1 LGRLGQTGIVALDC
15 FIEAIRDAGYR
26 GPGAALAEL
35 IDNAWEAT
43 ASEVHISFL
52 GDRDHLAVVVE
63 DNGHGMRPSVLNLA
77 LQFGGTT
84 RFGSRQGLG
93 RYGMGLPAASLSQA
107 QRLDVYSWTARKEVW
122 WSYLDVQDVRT
133 GRMTT
138 VPRPSRR
145 SPALRP
151 TLRPGSSGTIVV
163 WSRCDRLAS
172 LHPQQLEGALRAE
185 LGRVFREQ
193 LWTGRTLL
201 LNGKAV
207 RPADPLCLRRGRN
220 LRGARPYGPSL
231 EFPVEVIDDGGT
243 RRRSKVLVR
252 FVELPVASWY
262 RMSNEE
268 KRAWGISKSAGVSV
282 LRAGREI
289 DTGWFFMGG
298 KRKENYDDW
307 WRCEVRFEPEL
318 DHLFGVS
325 HTKQGIRPTDTL
337 LRLLTPDMEQI
348 AHDLNSRVRST
359 FLGLKKA
366 RNTSTAV
373 ERARARDHLVEPPP
387 GAGRSGHGGRT
398 PMIGRRGAVGG
409 LSYRIKAE
417 DLEEDCFFT
426 PRLRR
431 GELVL
436 TLNRQHPF
444 FDELAQPEGRTDRVR
459 QTLELVLLAAARA
472 EVRAHGQRVVLTK
485 FRRRWS
491 SVLAAFLS

>member
-1 LGRLGQTGIVALDC
+1 LRRLGRNGIVALDC

-35 IDNAWEAT
+35 IDNAWEAS
-43 ASEVHISFL
+43 ANEVHVSFL
-52 GDRDHLAVVVE
+52 GERDKLAVVVE
-63 DNGHGMRPSVLNLA
+63 DDGHGMRPSVLNLA

-107 QRLDVYSWTARKEVW
+107 QRLDVYTWTARKKVW
-122 WSYLDVQDVRT
+122 WSYLDVQKVRA
-133 GRMTT
+133 GHMTT

-145 SPALRP
+145 VPDIRS
-151 TLRPGSSGTIVV
+151 TLRPGSSGTIVL

-172 LHPQQLEGALRAE
+172 LDPRQIEGTLNAE

-193 LWTGRTLL
+193 LWTGRRIL
-201 LNGKAV
+201 LNGNAV
-207 RPADPLCLRRGRN
+207 RPVDPLCLRRGRN
-220 LRGARPYGPSL
+220 LRGAKPYGPTL

-243 RRRSKVLVR
+243 RRRSTIVVR

-289 DTGWFFMGG
+289 DTGWLFMGA

-325 HTKQGIRPTDTL
+325 HTKQGIRPTETL

-348 AHDLNSRVRST
+348 AHDLNSRIRST
-359 FLGLKKA
+359 FLGLKRAKDTNA
-366 RNTSTAV
+366 AV
-373 ERARARDHLVEPPP
+373 ERAQTRDHLVEPPP
-387 GAGRSGHGGRT
+387 GASRGGDGR
-398 PMIGRRGAVGG
+398 PWKIARRGTVGG

-417 DLEEDCFFT
+417 DLAEDYFYA
-426 PRLRR
+426 PRLHR

-444 FDELAQPEGRTDRVR
+444 FDELAQPVGRVDRVR
-459 QTLELVLLAAARA
+459 QTLELMLLAAARA
-472 EVRAHGQRVVLTK
+472 EVRTGQRAALMD

>member
-1 LGRLGQTGIVALDC
+1 MRRLGRTGIVALDC

-35 IDNAWEAT
+35 IDNAWEAS
-43 ASEVHISFL
+43 ASEAYVSFL
-52 GDRDHLAVVVE
+52 GERDKLAVVVE
-63 DNGHGMRPSVLNLA
+63 DNGHGMRPSVLSLA

-84 RFGSRQGLG
+84 RFGSRRGLG

-107 QRLDVYSWTARKEVW
+107 QRLDVYTWTSPKRVW
-122 WSYLDVQDVRT
+122 WSYLDVQEVRA

-138 VPRPSRR
+138 VPRPSRGSPDFR
-145 SPALRP
+145 PALRP
-151 TLRPGSSGTIVV
+151 GPSGTIVV
-163 WSRCDRLAS
+163 WSRCDRLGS
-172 LHPQQLEGALRAE
+172 FDPRQLEGALHGE
-185 LGRVFREQ
+185 LGRVFREH
-193 LWTGRTLL
+193 LWAGRRIL

-207 RPADPLCLRRGRN
+207 RPVDPLCLRRGRN
-220 LRGARPYGPSL
+220 LQGAKPYGPTL

-243 RRRSKVLVR
+243 RRRSTVAVR

-289 DTGWFFMGG
+289 DTGWFFMGA

-325 HTKQGIRPTDTL
+325 NTKQGIRPTETL
-337 LRLLTPDMEQI
+337 VQLLTPDMEQV
-348 AHDLNSRVRST
+348 AHDLNSRIRSA
-359 FLGLKKA
+359 FLGLKRVQEA
-366 RNTSTAV
+366 NVAV
-373 ERARARDHLVEPPP
+373 ERARTRDHLVEPPP
-387 GAGRSGHGGRT
+387 GTGRGSDGGR
-398 PMIGRRGAVGG
+398 PWRIVRRGTVGG
-409 LSYRIKAE
+409 LSYRIEAD
-417 DLEEDCFFT
+417 DLQEDCFYA

-444 FDELAQPEGRTDRVR
+444 FDALAQPVGHVDRVR
-459 QTLELVLLAAARA
+459 QTLELMLLAAARA
-472 EVRAHGQRVVLTK
+472 EVRTGQRAVLTN

-491 SVLAAFLS
+491 GVLAAFLS

>member
-1 LGRLGQTGIVALDC
+1 LRRLGKSGIVALDC
-15 FIEAIRDAGYR
+15 FIDAIRDAGYR

-35 IDNAWEAT
+35 IDNAWEAS

-52 GDRDHLAVVVE
+52 GERDNLAVVVE

-107 QRLDVYSWTARKEVW
+107 QRLDVYSWTARKKVW
-122 WSYLDVQDVRT
+122 WSYLDVQEVRE

-145 SPALRP
+145 APDFGP
-151 TLRPGSSGTIVV
+151 KLRPGSSGTIVV

-172 LHPQQLEGALRAE
+172 LEPRQLEGTLHAE

-193 LWTGRTLL
+193 LWAGRMLL

-207 RPADPLCLRRGRN
+207 RPVDPLFLRRGRN
-220 LRGARPYGPSL
+220 LRGTKPYGPSL
-231 EFPVEVIDDGGT
+231 EFPVEVIDDGGA
-243 RRRSKVLVR
+243 RRRSTVHVR

-268 KRAWGISKSAGVSV
+268 KRARGISKSAGVSV

-289 DTGWFFMGG
+289 DTGWFFMGA

-318 DHLFGVS
+318 DHFFGVS
-325 HTKQGIRPTDTL
+325 HTKQGIRPTDML

-348 AHDLNSRVRST
+348 AHDLNGRVRSA
-359 FLGLKKA
+359 FLGLKRAKDKSA
-366 RNTSTAV
+366 AV
-373 ERARARDHLVEPPP
+373 ERARARDHLVEPPR
-387 GAGRSGHGGRT
+387 GADRSGHSGRT
-398 PMIGRRGAVGG
+398 AMVGHRGTVGG
-409 LSYRIKAE
+409 LSYRIRTE
-417 DLEEDCFFT
+417 DFDEDSFFV
-426 PRLRR
+426 PRLRH

-444 FDELAQPEGRTDRVR
+444 LDELAQPAGRADRMR
-459 QTLELVLLAAARA
+459 QTLELVLLSAARA
-472 EVRAHGQRVVLTK
+472 EVRGAGERAALAR
-485 FRRRWS
+485 FRRRWGN
-491 SVLAAFLS
+491 VLAAFLS

>member
-1 LGRLGQTGIVALDC
+1 MRRLGKSGIVALDC

-35 IDNAWEAT
+35 IDNAWEAA

-52 GDRDHLAVVVE
+52 GERDDLSVVVE
-63 DNGHGMRPSVLNLA
+63 DDGHGMRPSVLDLA

-107 QRLDVYSWTARKEVW
+107 QRLDVYSWTARKKVW
-122 WSYLDVQDVRT
+122 WSYLDVQEVRE

-145 SPALRP
+145 SPDFRP
-151 TLRPGSSGTIVV
+151 KLRPGSSGTIVV

-172 LHPQQLEGALRAE
+172 LEPQQLESTLHAE

-193 LWTGRTLL
+193 LWAGRTLL

-207 RPADPLCLRRGRN
+207 RPMDPLCLRRGRN
-220 LRGARPYGPSL
+220 LRGATPYGPSL
-231 EFPVEVIDDGGT
+231 EFPVEVIDDGGA

-282 LRAGREI
+282 LRGGREI
-289 DTGWFFMGG
+289 DTGWIFMGA

-325 HTKQGIRPTDTL
+325 HTKQGVRPTDTL

-348 AHDLNSRVRST
+348 GHDLNSRVRST
-359 FLGLKKA
+359 FLGLKKDKHKSA
-366 RNTSTAV
+366 AV

-387 GAGRSGHGGRT
+387 GAGRGGHSGPT
-398 PMIGRRGAVGG
+398 PVVGHRGTVGG
-409 LSYRIKAE
+409 LSYRIQAE
-417 DLEEDCFFT
+417 DLEEDCFFV

-431 GELVL
+431 GELVV
-436 TLNRQHPF
+436 TFNRQHPF
-444 FDELAQPEGRTDRVR
+444 LDELAQPAGRADRMR

-472 EVRAHGQRVVLTK
+472 EVRGDGQRAALSK
-485 FRRRWS
+485 FRRRWGN
-491 SVLAAFLS
+491 VLAAFLS